1 MTSLS
6 EHHNIKAQ
14 LRREFKPEHLLPGM
28 TAGIV
33 AGIMAVFFEI
43 SLASLIFTG
52 ELSGYLSRG
61 IGLMLFSSLVICL
74 TVAVKSSFAG
84 AVALPQ
90 DSPAV
95 ILALASATILGNM
108 PDTATGQEKFL
119 TVVAGISLT
128 SLLTGIFF
136 WMVGRFQLANFVR
149 FIPYPVIGGFLAG
162 TGWLLVWGSFGV
174 MVDMQPSWAT
184 LPEFFH
190 ADTFLRWLPG
200 VVFAVLILVLISR
213 YSHFLLLPGMLVGV
227 ILLFYLILWL
237 SNMSIGEAENRGW
250 LLGAFPDGSLWQP
263 WSPSDFA
270 HVHWPQIFMQ
280 ASSVVTI
287 LLVSVIS
294 FLLNATGLELTFEQ
308 DIDSNRELQAAG
320 IANVISGL
328 GGGSVGYHTLSF
340 STLGHK
346 MGASSRLVGIF
357 AAGVCGATLFLGA
370 SLLSFFPRFVLGGLL
385 MFLGLDFL
393 YEWVYKA
400 WFKISKADYAIVASI
415 LLVIGTVGFLEG
427 VAVGVVATV
436 IVFVMNYSRVNVV
449 RNVFSGAE
457 YHSNFDRPSHHR
469 RVLREKGEQIY
480 ILKLQGFIFFGTAN
494 NVLIQVRQRAKN
506 AELPAL
512 RFIILDFQ
520 NVTGIDSSAVY
531 SFVRMRQFAEA
542 GHITLI
548 FTQLSSKIGSQLN
561 KEQLAEDGDAICR
574 SFSDLDHS
582 LEWCEHEIL
591 AVEGILRHETERS
604 LPELLAE
611 AFSDATSV
619 ERFLRYFEKKLVNEG
634 DYLMRQGTPADDLY
648 FIESGVMSIQL
659 DLEDGNFLRLRT
671 RGPGTTV
678 GEVALFR
685 GGVRTASVLT
695 ERSGKVYRL
704 SAEALR
710 HMRRND
716 PDVFADF
723 QQFVLHLLAERLA
736 ESSQFVQT
744 LLA

>member
-1 MTSLS
+1 
-6 EHHNIKAQ
+6 
-14 LRREFKPEHLLPGM
+14 
-28 TAGIV
+28 
-33 AGIMAVFFEI
+33 
-43 SLASLIFTG
+43 
-52 ELSGYLSRG
+52 
-61 IGLMLFSSLVICL
+61 
-74 TVAVKSSFAG
+74 
-84 AVALPQ
+84 
-90 DSPAV
+90 
-95 ILALASATILGNM
+95 M

-174 MVDMQPSWAT
+174 MVDMQPSWVT

-200 VVFAVLILVLISR
+200 MLFAVLILVLISR

-227 ILLFYLILWL
+227 ILVFYLILWL
-237 SNMSIGEAENRGW
+237 SNMSIGEAGNRGW

-287 LLVSVIS
+287 LLVSAIS

-346 MGASSRLVGIF
+346 MGVNSRLVGIF

-370 SLLSFFPRFVLGGLL
+370 SLLSLFPRFVLGALL
-385 MFLGLDFL
+385 MFLGLDLL

-400 WFKISKADYAIVASI
+400 WFKLSKADYAIVAGI

-427 VAVGVVATV
+427 VAVGVAATV
-436 IVFVMNYSRVNVV
+436 IVFVMNYSRINVV

-457 YHSNFDRPSHHR
+457 YHSNFDRPSQHR

-494 NVLIQVRQRAKN
+494 NILVQVRQRAEN

-520 NVTGIDSSAVY
+520 HVTGIDSSAVY
-531 SFVRMRQFAEA
+531 SFVRMRQFAETH
-542 GHITLI
+542 HITLI
-548 FTQLSSKIGSQLN
+548 FAQQSSKICSQLS
-561 KEQLAEDGDAICR
+561 KEKLAEDGDAICR
-574 SFSDLDHS
+574 SFADLDHS

-591 AVEGILRHETERS
+591 AVEGILSHETGRS

-611 AFSDATSV
+611 TFSDATSV
-619 ERFLRYFEKKLVNEG
+619 ERFLRYFEKKLVNKG

-744 LLA
+744 LPA

>member
-1 MTSLS
+1 MTSLY

-393 YEWVYKA
+393 HEWVYKA

-648 FIESGVMSIQL
+648 FIESGVMAIQL
-659 DLEDGNFLRLRT
+659 DLEDGNTLRLRT

>member
-1 MTSLS
+1 
-6 EHHNIKAQ
+6 
-14 LRREFKPEHLLPGM
+14 
-28 TAGIV
+28 
-33 AGIMAVFFEI
+33 
-43 SLASLIFTG
+43 
-52 ELSGYLSRG
+52 
-61 IGLMLFSSLVICL
+61 
-74 TVAVKSSFAG
+74 
-84 AVALPQ
+84 
-90 DSPAV
+90 
-95 ILALASATILGNM
+95 
-108 PDTATGQEKFL
+108 
-119 TVVAGISLT
+119 
-128 SLLTGIFF
+128 
-136 WMVGRFQLANFVR
+136 
-149 FIPYPVIGGFLAG
+149 
-162 TGWLLVWGSFGV
+162 
-174 MVDMQPSWAT
+174 
-184 LPEFFH
+184 
-190 ADTFLRWLPG
+190 
-200 VVFAVLILVLISR
+200 VFAVLILVLISR

-393 YEWVYKA
+393 HEWVYKA

-469 RVLREKGEQIY
+469 RVLREKGN
-480 ILKLQGFIFFGTAN
+480 KSIFSN
-494 NVLIQVRQRAKN
+494 CR
-506 AELPAL
+506 
-512 RFIILDFQ
+512 
-520 NVTGIDSSAVY
+520 DSFFLAPPIMY
-531 SFVRMRQFAEA
+531 
-542 GHITLI
+542 
-548 FTQLSSKIGSQLN
+548 SSKSANGLKTLNYLRCGLSFWIFRTSPELTPQLYTVLSECGN
-561 KEQLAEDGDAICR
+561 LPRQA
-574 SFSDLDHS
+574 
-582 LEWCEHEIL
+582 
-591 AVEGILRHETERS
+591 ILR
-604 LPELLAE
+604 
-611 AFSDATSV
+611 
-619 ERFLRYFEKKLVNEG
+619 
-634 DYLMRQGTPADDLY
+634 
-648 FIESGVMSIQL
+648 
-659 DLEDGNFLRLRT
+659 
-671 RGPGTTV
+671 
-678 GEVALFR
+678 
-685 GGVRTASVLT
+685 
-695 ERSGKVYRL
+695 
-704 SAEALR
+704 
-710 HMRRND
+710 
-716 PDVFADF
+716 
-723 QQFVLHLLAERLA
+723 
-736 ESSQFVQT
+736 
-744 LLA
+744 